1 MVAHVMRLHVL
12 KLSNHEITTYYKNG
26 LEFVHLIALPFS
38 NAKFHLLPTGNLSW
52 FLASFYLFASL
63 ISVLF
68 SVSKHIT
75 RNVCKASLIK
85 LKELFWGAEGAIY
98 VYISL
103 PFWPIGPILP
113 LSGKPF
119 GGSRSS
125 HDGSICKYTDL
136 YQWDLLAPVWWTF
149 LSPRRTSSMH
159 HSFKTLIMWPF

>member
-98 VYISL
+98 VYIIITS
-103 PFWPIGPILP
+103 F
-113 LSGKPF
+113 
-119 GGSRSS
+119 
-125 HDGSICKYTDL
+125 
-136 YQWDLLAPVWWTF
+136 LANRTHFASVWEAIWGE
-149 LSPRRTSSMH
+149 PME
-159 HSFKTLIMWPF
+159 P